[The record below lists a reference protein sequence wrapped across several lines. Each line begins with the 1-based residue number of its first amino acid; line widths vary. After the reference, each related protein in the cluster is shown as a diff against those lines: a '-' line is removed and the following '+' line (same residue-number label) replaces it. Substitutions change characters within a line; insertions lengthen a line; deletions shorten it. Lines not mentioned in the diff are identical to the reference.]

1 MKTDITRKTWSGK
14 QRRAAGRWLIGLTA
28 VLVPNYCPAEDPH
41 AHHHPVVAG
50 YTRTVQDYRVPDVT
64 LLREDG
70 VAVPASGLFETDR
83 AVVVSFIF
91 TSCSAICPVLT
102 ATLAQTR
109 KQLGQEADRVRI
121 VSVSIDPEYDTP
133 ARLRDYARQF
143 QAGGDWHFFTGERA
157 AIVALQS
164 AFNTYRGDKNNHVA
178 VALLRPA
185 GQSRWVRLEGF
196 TSANELVAEI
206 RRRPES

>member
-1 MKTDITRKTWSGK
+1 MNSTV
-14 QRRAAGRWLIGLTA
+14 GRWLTGLTA
-28 VLVPNYCPAEDPH
+28 VLVSTFCQAGDPH
-41 AHHHPVVAG
+41 AHHHPVVPG
-50 YTRTVQDYRVPDVT
+50 YTRTVQDYRVPDVK
-64 LLREDG
+64 LLRADG
-70 VAVPASGLFETDR
+70 VTVATPGLFETDR

-91 TSCSAICPVLT
+91 TTCSAICPVLT
-102 ATLAQTR
+102 ATLAQAR
-109 KQLGQEADRVRI
+109 KQLGPEAERVRI

-157 AIVALQS
+157 AVVALQT
-164 AFNTYRGDKNNHVA
+164 AFNTYRGDKNNHAA

-196 TSANELVAEI
+196 TSADELVAEI